1 MILPV
6 ASAQI
11 LVLTLVEGTMALVV
25 YLLPGSIAG
34 YIHDTACSFSSDISP
49 NPGRGYNGPCG
60 LSTARVNS
68 WIHT

>member
-6 ASAQI
+6 A
-11 LVLTLVEGTMALVV
+11 L
-25 YLLPGSIAG
+25 
-34 YIHDTACSFSSDISP
+34 SSDVSP